1 MSEIIEVTSGRLTST
16 SSIACMIVLFVF
28 LYLVIHFVA
37 KIYRN
42 VYKNEIPNYLSLDN
56 IFYFGLDDVLKSYY
70 EGTNDTS
77 DSPNKKT
84 INKIMNDLK
93 DELPKYANKMVT
105 NTNTDK
111 INNDLQADIRS
122 KLSTL
127 SSITA
132 KIQTIQSNQIKDL
145 EGKYTVYQQKIQGYV
160 NNLKKMMETISTQ
173 IGIIQ
178 VNPTSY
184 NTMVNPLVQIFTS
197 IKTALEKN
205 KDFIKKVYPG
215 YVAPTTTLPNLTSNI
230 VSATNETPNILSRA
244 GYIM

>member
-70 EGTNDTS
+70 EGTNNTS
-77 DSPNKKT
+77 DSPNKQT
-84 INKIMNDLK
+84 INNIMNDLK
-93 DELPKYANKMVT
+93 DELPKYANKMAT
-105 NTNTDK
+105 NTNTNK
-111 INNDLQADIRS
+111 INNDLQADIDS
-122 KLSTL
+122 KLTTL
-127 SSITA
+127 KSITT

-160 NNLKKMMETISTQ
+160 DNLKKMMDK
-173 IGIIQ
+173 IGIQI
-178 VNPTSY
+178 VTIKDNTTY
-184 NTMVNPLVQIFTS
+184 KTMVNPLVQIFTS

-205 KDFIKKVYPG
+205 KDFIKKAYPG
-215 YVAPTTTLPNLTSNI
+215 YIAPTTTLPELTSNI

-244 GYIM
+244 GYIV

>member
-70 EGTNDTS
+70 EGTNNTS
-77 DSPNKKT
+77 DSPNKQT
-84 INKIMNDLK
+84 INNIMNDLK
-93 DELPKYANKMVT
+93 DELPKYANKMAT
-105 NTNTDK
+105 NTNTNK
-111 INNDLQADIRS
+111 INNDLQADIDS
-122 KLSTL
+122 KLTTL
-127 SSITA
+127 KSITT

-160 NNLKKMMETISTQ
+160 DNLKKMMDK
-173 IGIIQ
+173 IGIQI
-178 VNPTSY
+178 VTIKDNTTY
-184 NTMVNPLVQIFTS
+184 KTMVNPLVQIFTS

-205 KDFIKKVYPG
+205 KDFIKKAYPG
-215 YVAPTTTLPNLTSNI
+215 YIAPTTTLPILTSNI

-244 GYIM
+244 GYIV